1 MSATVLEPEADE
13 NEPPVLLLRLLLGGS
28 IARGA
33 GSSSSQPA
41 ATAPP
46 ERSRS
51 SSRLLMPTF
60 GEPQVPEWEHI
71 PNMDIPRLH
80 TDARFLF
87 LLSAVLSALAAAHK
101 RRCLSRRPVDLLIL
115 NTSLSALQLLVGL
128 LLTPPLLLMLYGK
141 PIKDTLVQLARGLR
155 CFMSGFNPTICTENR
170 DAFGVSRLCLSL
182 SLNTPLSSHV

>member
-1 MSATVLEPEADE
+1 
-13 NEPPVLLLRLLLGGS
+13 
-28 IARGA
+28 
-33 GSSSSQPA
+33 
-41 ATAPP
+41 
-46 ERSRS
+46 
-51 SSRLLMPTF
+51 
-60 GEPQVPEWEHI
+60 
-71 PNMDIPRLH
+71 MDIPRLH

-170 DAFGVSRLCLSL
+170 DAFGVRVSVPFSLSL
-182 SLNTPLSSHV
+182 SLDTTPLSSHV